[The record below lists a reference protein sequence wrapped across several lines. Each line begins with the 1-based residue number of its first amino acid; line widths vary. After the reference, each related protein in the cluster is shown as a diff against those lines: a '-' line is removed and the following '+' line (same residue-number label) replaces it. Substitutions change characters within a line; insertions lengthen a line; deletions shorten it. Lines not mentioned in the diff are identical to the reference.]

1 MEVRVQWKGAMR
13 FQGITPLGTTVMMDT
28 HPEQGG
34 SDTGP
39 TPMETL
45 LMALAGCTAM
55 DVVPTLRKMRA
66 PLEDLILQ
74 VSARRATEHPKVL
87 TDVHLRYVARGRG
100 LQEEQVEKAV
110 GLSQEKYCS
119 IAAMLRLAVRIT
131 TEVVVED
138 GAADQATVA

>member
-1 MEVRVQWKGAMR
+1 MNRKGNRAMEVRVDWKGGIR

-28 HPEQGG
+28 HPEQEG

-66 PLEDLILQ
+66 PLEDLTLH
-74 VSARRATEHPKVL
+74 VSARRATEHPKVRS
-87 TDVHLRYVARGRG
+87 DVHRPDDARR
-100 LQEEQVEKAV
+100 
-110 GLSQEKYCS
+110 
-119 IAAMLRLAVRIT
+119 RRPW
-131 TEVVVED
+131 
-138 GAADQATVA
+138 